1 MKKIEKLFDNNRLWA
16 RRMTQMNRR
25 FFSDLARQQKPKYLW
40 IGCADSRVPA
50 NEIVGLLPGEIFVHR
65 NVANL
70 VIHTDINCLSVLQ
83 YAVEILEVEH
93 IIVCGHYGCG
103 GIEAAVEDQRHGLID
118 NWLRHVRDVYQRH
131 AAELDKETDRK
142 ALLNRLCELNIQ
154 EQVLNVA
161 NTTTIQDAWGR
172 SQGLAVHGWVYDIRD
187 GLLRDLGV
195 SISRKS
201 RPASKIRSLQGGP
214 GERAGQD
221 RRAT

>member
-1 MKKIEKLFDNNRLWA
+1 MPNVAVGSNLAPKMKNIEKLFDNNRLWA
-16 RRMTQMNRR
+16 RRMTRSNSR
-25 FFSDLARQQKPKYLW
+25 FFKDLASQQKPKYLW

-83 YAVEILEVEH
+83 YAVEILKVEH
-93 IIVCGHYGCG
+93 VIVCGHYGCG

-131 AAELDKETDRK
+131 AVELGGAPDRK

-154 EQVLNVA
+154 EQALNVA

-172 SQGLAVHGWVYDIRD
+172 SQRIAVHGWVYDIRD

-195 SISRKS
+195 SISNKS
-201 RPASKIRSLQGGP
+201 SS
-214 GERAGQD
+214 AG
-221 RRAT
+221 RR

>member
-1 MKKIEKLFDNNRLWA
+1 MPNVTVGSNLAPVMKKIEKLFDNNRLWA
-16 RRMTQMNRR
+16 RRMTQVNSR
-25 FFSDLARQQKPKYLW
+25 FFKDLARQQKPKYLW

-131 AAELDKETDRK
+131 AVELDKETDRK
-142 ALLNRLCELNIQ
+142 TLLNRLCELNIQ

-195 SISRKS
+195 SISKKS
-201 RPASKIRSLQGGP
+201 RSAGKRTPA
-214 GERAGQD
+214 
-221 RRAT
+221 

>member
-1 MKKIEKLFDNNRLWA
+1 MPNATTGSNLALEMKKIEKLFDNNRHWA
-16 RRMTQMNRR
+16 RRMTQMNSR
-25 FFSDLARQQKPKYLW
+25 FFTDLADQQKPKYLW

-83 YAVEILEVEH
+83 YAVEILKVEH

-131 AAELDKETDRK
+131 ASRIER
-142 ALLNRLCELNIQ
+142 
-154 EQVLNVA
+154 
-161 NTTTIQDAWGR
+161 GR
-172 SQGLAVHGWVYDIRD
+172 TGRPSSQTV
-187 GLLRDLGV
+187 
-195 SISRKS
+195 
-201 RPASKIRSLQGGP
+201 
-214 GERAGQD
+214 
-221 RRAT
+221 

>member
-1 MKKIEKLFDNNRLWA
+1 LPNATTGSNLALEMKKIEKLFDNNRDWA
-16 RRMTQMNRR
+16 RRMTRVNRR
-25 FFSDLARQQKPKYLW
+25 FFADLARQQKPKYLW

-131 AAELDKETDRK
+131 AVELDKETDRK
-142 ALLNRLCELNIQ
+142 TLLNRLCELNIQ

-195 SISRKS
+195 SISKKS
-201 RPASKIRSLQGGP
+201 RSAGKRSLI
-214 GERAGQD
+214 
-221 RRAT
+221 

>member
-1 MKKIEKLFDNNRLWA
+1 MPNAASGSNLVRAMKKIEKLFDNNRVWA
-16 RRMTQMNRR
+16 RRMTRVNRR
-25 FFSDLARQQKPKYLW
+25 FFADLARQQKPKYLW

-103 GIEAAVEDQRHGLID
+103 GIEAAVEDHRHGLID

-131 AAELDKETDRK
+131 AVELDKETDRK
-142 ALLNRLCELNIQ
+142 TLLNRLCELNIQ

-172 SQGLAVHGWVYDIRD
+172 SQDLAVHGWVYDIRD

-195 SISRKS
+195 SISKKS
-201 RPASKIRSLQGGP
+201 RSAGK
-214 GERAGQD
+214 RA
-221 RRAT
+221 RT

>member
-1 MKKIEKLFDNNRLWA
+1 MPNVTVGSNLAHGMKKIEKLFDNNRNWA
-16 RRMTQMNRR
+16 RRMTQANRR
-25 FFSDLARQQKPKYLW
+25 FFADLARQQKPKYLW

-131 AAELDKETDRK
+131 AVELDKERDRK

-172 SQGLAVHGWVYDIRD
+172 SQGIAVHGWVYDIRD
-187 GLLRDLGV
+187 GLLRDLDV
-195 SISRKS
+195 SIGKNSR
-201 RPASKIRSLQGGP
+201 A
-214 GERAGQD
+214 AGKD